1 MWGYY
6 PKNKTPVGG
15 GGGYLSPHPPLSL
28 YHSKAKTY
36 YPETPCKPQQ

>member
-6 PKNKTPVGG
+6 LKNKTPVGG
-15 GGGYLSPHPPLSL
+15 LGVSLPHPPLSL

>member
-6 PKNKTPVGG
+6 PKNKAPVGG
-15 GGGYLSPHPPLSL
+15 GGGISPHPPLNL

>member
-15 GGGYLSPHPPLSL
+15 WGVSLPHPQLSL

>member
-15 GGGYLSPHPPLSL
+15 VGVSLPHPPLSL

-36 YPETPCKPQQ
+36 YQGTPCRPQQ